1 MNALNGIIKNIIPW
15 SVCNKAFWNTL
26 CLNKFSCWGEGISKL
41 PFSKRSWSG
50 VHIQAK
56 ELFVIETVSEY
67 MKYRQPTCWDYL
79 HLRKE
84 ALPNISSFI
93 TYLPFCS
100 RYNSVLSLSIANCFH
115 PIIFPF
121 PGVTNIT
128 NCFHQNR
135 CDGLKYWW
143 NMSVTANSSNHQIL
157 MHRHL

>member
-1 MNALNGIIKNIIPW
+1 MLFEWKNVNECIEQNHKKCKDKQQNIIYYLRIYLEVFPTALIIH
-15 SVCNKAFWNTL
+15 SLISFQKACWNTL

-115 PIIFPF
+115 
-121 PGVTNIT
+121 
-128 NCFHQNR
+128 Q
-135 CDGLKYWW
+135 K
-143 NMSVTANSSNHQIL
+143 
-157 MHRHL
+157 